1 MIEERLKERKEV
13 DIMNTKYYYI
23 DKKLNIYTEEEFY
36 KIMDKDII
44 LELDE
49 EKCRQVAENAIHAKY
64 GTIDATQLINNR
76 KLFEDIQRDFKE
88 VFDREKSAQEV
99 TAKEKR
105 RKDFS
110 ILYTAIDDDEELF
123 STIMEREAFF

>member
-1 MIEERLKERKEV
+1 
-13 DIMNTKYYYI
+13 MNTKYYYI

-44 LELDE
+44 LELNE

-76 KLFEDIQRDFKE
+76 KLFDDIQRDFKE
-88 VFDREKSAQEV
+88 VFDREKSTQEV
-99 TAKEKR
+99 TAKKKSMEN
-105 RKDFS
+105 FS
-110 ILYTAIDDDEELF
+110 LLYTAIDDNEELF
-123 STIMEREAFF
+123 STVMEREALSEIMEIKNN